1 MLWLWRNPRKRTSPT
16 GGPIINEVS
25 ISRIDAFLASTVREV
40 FASYGLQLEEAELD
54 ENLIEDPFASSI
66 GFTSVLLP
74 GALVL
79 VASRSVV
86 ESSLPANLK
95 TSTIDDEILA
105 DWTGELSNQLL
116 GRLKS
121 RFCAAGVD
129 ITLSTPTVFAGKD
142 LHHFAC
148 QSDLLRR
155 LFFKGGGALL
165 VEFQANF
172 DSDFEIGEGE
182 EESAEGGE
190 AFFF

>member
-1 MLWLWRNPRKRTSPT
+1 MH
-16 GGPIINEVS
+16 
-25 ISRIDAFLASTVREV
+25 
-40 FASYGLQLEEAELD
+40 LEEAVFD
-54 ENLIEDPFASSI
+54 ESQIEDPFASSI
-66 GFTSVLLP
+66 GFTSDILP

-79 VASRSVV
+79 IASRSVV

-95 TSTIDDEILA
+95 MSTLDDEILA

-155 LFFKGGGALL
+155 LFFKDGGALL
-165 VEFQANF
+165 VEFQADF

-182 EESAEGGE
+182 AAPAEGGE